1 MTRHLWVLLFA
12 AFCLRAAPGYAAID
26 TARLTE
32 FVDGAVAE
40 GMQREH
46 LAGVSVAIVGH
57 GGVLMAK
64 AYGISDLNPR
74 TAMTADTLTR
84 IGSISKTV
92 VWLSLMQLVE
102 QGKIK
107 LSDPINRY
115 LPKPLQIPDEGFSQP
130 IEVWHLMSHTP
141 GFEQSVLGHMVVD
154 DAHREL
160 PLETYLARYRPHRVL
175 PPGKIAV
182 YSNYGAALAG
192 VIVSRVSGMPWEDYA
207 EQHIMRPLGMHLATF
222 REVMPSEL
230 AAARGLPTP
239 MDSAAAARMSRGFRW
254 HNDRLEE
261 APAEFITH
269 YSPAG
274 ALSANANDMAAY
286 MTALLDPDVLEK
298 SGVLT
303 TASFRTMLE
312 PLFANSP
319 GFGTNYHGFSQFPL
333 PGSHRA
339 FGHDGETIYQRAVM
353 IIAPDLGLGIF
364 VATNTAEGTHFMLGL
379 PTLISRHLLG
389 DAPPAA
395 ASAADAAAA
404 TSKASLEIEG
414 TYRPLR
420 RAYFRTERA
429 FLNLKEVNVKR
440 ADHGE
445 LIVSGLADDPTRYA
459 PVDDGVYQEL
469 GSASRIAFRR
479 DEGQML
485 LLNADG
491 VEPLQRIGF
500 FASASWLLLIAL
512 LAQVTAIGGTI
523 GLLQDIRH
531 RRTANAGGARH
542 VGAAVWL
549 LGFVLAWICLVP
561 WMLDIE
567 TLIMQYPGRLFPI
580 ACWIFAAATLVT
592 VILTAT
598 LLVRRPPHW
607 SWRRWSGVATSA
619 AIFIACAVTFR
630 YWGLLGFSGW

>member
-1 MTRHLWVLLFA
+1 MTRYLWVLLFA
-12 AFCLRAAPGYAAID
+12 ALCLRADPGCAAID
-26 TARLTE
+26 TAGLTE

-46 LAGVSVAIVGH
+46 LAGVSVAIVGRD
-57 GGVLMAK
+57 GVLMAK
-64 AYGISDLNPR
+64 AYGISELNPR
-74 TAMTADTLTR
+74 IAMTPDTLTR

-92 VWLSLMQLVE
+92 VWVSLMQLVE

-192 VIVSRVSGMPWEDYA
+192 VIVSQVSGMPWEDYA
-207 EQHIMRPLGMHLATF
+207 EQHVMRPLGMRLATF
-222 REVMPSEL
+222 REVIPPEL
-230 AAARGLPTP
+230 AAQRGLPTP
-239 MDSAAAARMSRGFRW
+239 MDHAAAEKMSRGFRW
-254 HNDRLEE
+254 RNDRLEE

-286 MTALLDPDVLEK
+286 MTALLNPEILEK
-298 SGVLT
+298 SGVLK
-303 TASFRTMLE
+303 TASFHTMLQ
-312 PLFANSP
+312 PLFANSV
-319 GFGTNYHGFSQFPL
+319 GFGTNYHGFGQFPL
-333 PGSHRA
+333 PGTTMA

-364 VATNTAEGTHFMLGL
+364 VATNTAEGTPFMLGL
-379 PTLISRHLLG
+379 PTLISRHLSG
-389 DAPPAA
+389 EAPPTA
-395 ASAADAAAA
+395 ASPPSAAPA
-404 TSKASLEIEG
+404 TDKASPDIEG

-429 FLNLKEVNVKR
+429 FLNLKEVSVKS
-440 ADHGE
+440 AGNGE
-445 LIVSGLADDPTRYA
+445 LIVSGLTDEPSRYA
-459 PVDDGVYQEL
+459 PVEEGVYQEL

-479 DEGQML
+479 EDGQLL
-485 LLNADG
+485 LLNPDG

-500 FASASWLLLIAL
+500 FASSSWLLLIAL
-512 LAQVTAIGGTI
+512 LAQLAAIGGTL
-523 GLLQDIRH
+523 GLLKDVRN
-531 RRTANAGGARH
+531 RRISKAGGAWH
-542 VGAAVWL
+542 IGAAMWL
-549 LGFVLAWICLVP
+549 LGFVLAWICIVP
-561 WMLDIE
+561 WILDIE
-567 TLIMQYPGRLFPI
+567 TLVMQYPGRLFPV
-580 ACWIFAAATLVT
+580 ACWIFAAAALVT
-592 VILTAT
+592 VILTGT
-598 LLVRRPPHW
+598 VLVRRPAFW
-607 SWRRWSGVATSA
+607 SWQRWTGVGTSA
-619 AIFIACAVTFR
+619 VLFIACAVTFR